1 MWIQWRAILILATV
15 SHTLLSFLF
24 SFFGNSFCRSK
35 KNILMLKIKWYF
47 KGREPGKKAE
57 TFSYNSVRNITAL
70 QKEWIKSQQCQ
81 ILASS
86 HTTCSQAFAG
96 AKADVDSSRHEYTLL
111 MRAGGNFT
119 EWGRRHFIG
128 RVEHTR
134 KFCEKGQKER
144 LNSQTSELFLILS
157 IWQSREV
164 IRMQAG
170 EKDKLARPSRIHTMV
185 PVNILI
191 GMIMMIKMMLMDN
204 CNSSDRN
211 SLRCSMLH
219 CQDGGWIGFS
229 LSSSF
234 SIGKDWFQHC
244 QYL

>member
-1 MWIQWRAILILATV
+1 M
-15 SHTLLSFLF
+15 
-24 SFFGNSFCRSK
+24 
-35 KNILMLKIKWYF
+35 
-47 KGREPGKKAE
+47 
-57 TFSYNSVRNITAL
+57 RNITAL

-134 KFCEKGQKER
+134 KYCEKGKKER
-144 LNSQTSELFLILS
+144 LYSQTSELFLILS
-157 IWQSREV
+157 IWQSREL

-191 GMIMMIKMMLMDN
+191 GMIMVIKMMLMDN

-219 CQDGGWIGFS
+219 YQDGGWIGFS